1 MTVTFSDHECQ
12 KYLWNVFRGQGK
24 SQSRAK
30 NKAANRNSSLVC
42 GFEVCLCTLIF
53 VISQYTNDLSES
65 NQRVHSVLICT
76 RWLDNYLRVHSFVV
90 QWYKI
95 TQIIVHQRY
104 KWIHSGHGFIASF
117 DELWSEWSWITN
129 PDQPVSDVIL
139 SHAPLTAGF
148 SVS

>member
-1 MTVTFSDHECQ
+1 MKVTFTDHECQ
-12 KYLWNVFRGQGK
+12 KYLWNVFRRQGK
-24 SQSRAK
+24 NQSRSK

-53 VISQYTNDLSES
+53 VISQCTNDLSES

-76 RWLDNYLRVHSFVV
+76 LRCWLVHSFVV

-104 KWIHSGHGFIASF
+104 QWIHSGHRFIASF